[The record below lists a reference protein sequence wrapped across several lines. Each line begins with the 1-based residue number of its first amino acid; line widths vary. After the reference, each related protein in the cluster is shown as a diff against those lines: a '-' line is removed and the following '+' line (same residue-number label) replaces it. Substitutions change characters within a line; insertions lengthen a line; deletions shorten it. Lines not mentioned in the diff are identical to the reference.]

1 MLVLPNFP
9 NLLNDFVAGANRIL
23 GGADRTLRWFPPHVY
38 TVLLGKGFNVMLKKL
53 LIAAVAVIAGLVVLT
68 KVTKISPM
76 VWFGD
81 CCKSARNM
89 VPPEVQLKQLR
100 ADINNIDKDISNNLS
115 RLAHMQAEVE
125 VFGKELDAKRD
136 RHAQLRSDIRDMQKS
151 LDSRGEKVVYR
162 NRKVD
167 SDELTRRLDMA
178 VTEYTCLKEQIK
190 AHDQVL
196 GARKR
201 TLETAKNRIAE
212 MKNEKE
218 KLRLLAAKLETHLEM
233 VKMKQMEN
241 QVVDFDESAV
251 TKARQTAKDIELRL
265 KEAEAKM
272 KLEAQFG
279 LSPKNTLEA
288 EETKSKEEV
297 LKAAKAVLQDDT
309 ATEEVAIEK

>member
-1 MLVLPNFP
+1 
-9 NLLNDFVAGANRIL
+9 
-23 GGADRTLRWFPPHVY
+23 
-38 TVLLGKGFNVMLKKL
+38 MLKKL

-76 VWFGD
+76 VWLGD

-125 VFGKELDAKRD
+125 VFAKELDAKRD
-136 RHAQLRSDIRDMQKS
+136 RHAQLRTDIRDMQKS
-151 LDSRGEKVVYR
+151 LDNRSEKVVFR
-162 NRKVD
+162 GRKTD

-251 TKARQTAKDIELRL
+251 TKARATARDIEMRL

-279 LSPKNTLEA
+279 LSPKSTFEA

-297 LKAAKAVLQDDT
+297 LKAAKAALQDDT
-309 ATEEVAIEK
+309 ATEEVFLDKNTK